1 MTTDLSAIT
10 LPHPGPCTPTAW
22 PNFLMMGNDD
32 DSYCASLLRHH
43 NTNRHP
49 GWLGHER
56 RTDALGRTWTR
67 IVFYTQ
73 SDTGLGDLI
82 EVPEHS
88 S

>member
-1 MTTDLSAIT
+1 MNTALIT
-10 LPHPGPCTPTAW
+10 IVLPHPGPCTTTAW

-32 DSYCASLLRHH
+32 DSYFASLMRHH
-43 NTNRHP
+43 NTNLHP

-56 RTDALGRTWTR
+56 RIDALGRTWTR

-82 EVPEHS
+82 EVPEHNS
-88 S
+88 

>member
-10 LPHPGPCTPTAW
+10 LPHPGPCTPTQW
-22 PNFLMMGNDD
+22 TNFLSMRNNDN
-32 DSYCASLLRHH
+32 SYSATLMRHH
-43 NTNRHP
+43 KAGTHP
-49 GWLGHER
+49 SWMGHEW

-82 EVPEHS
+82 EVPEHNH
-88 S
+88 

>member
-1 MTTDLSAIT
+1 MNTALSAIT

-32 DSYCASLLRHH
+32 YSYFASLMRHH
-43 NTNRHP
+43 NTNLHP

-56 RTDALGRTWTR
+56 RIDALGRTWTR

-82 EVPEHS
+82 EVPEHNN
-88 S
+88 